1 MRLCLAAA
9 FVFLAAPAFAQYL
22 ASGEAILSAISG
34 NTVEGSMVASG
45 SYAEFYEAGG
55 QIMGKGFAGS
65 WMISGDQMCFAY
77 GIAPASCWNAR
88 IQGDQVT
95 WLNGGVEE
103 GTGTILKGNPNGF

>member
-1 MRLCLAAA
+1 MRLCLAAP
-9 FVFLAAPAFAQYL
+9 FVLLAAPAVAQDI
-22 ASGEAILSAISG
+22 ATGEAILSAISG
-34 NTVEGSMVASG
+34 NTVEGSMVEAG

-95 WLNGGVEE
+95 WINEGVEE
-103 GTGTILKGNPNGF
+103 GTGKILKGNPNGF

>member
-1 MRLCLAAA
+1 MMFPLAAA
-9 FVFLAAPAFAQYL
+9 FLIFAAPALAQDI

-34 NTVEGSMVASG
+34 NTVEGSMVESG

-55 QIMGKGFAGS
+55 HIMGKGFAGS

-77 GIAPASCWNAR
+77 GTAPASCWNAR

-95 WLNGGVEE
+95 WINAGVEE
-103 GTGTILKGNPNGF
+103 GTGKILKGNPNGF

>member
-1 MRLCLAAA
+1 MMFPLAAA
-9 FVFLAAPAFAQYL
+9 LLFFAAAATAQDL
-22 ASGEAILSAISG
+22 ASGEDILSAISG

-45 SYAEFYEAGG
+45 SYAEYYEAGG
-55 QIMGKGFAGS
+55 HIMGKGFAGS

-88 IQGDQVT
+88 LQGDQVT
-95 WLNGGVEE
+95 WFNKGVEE